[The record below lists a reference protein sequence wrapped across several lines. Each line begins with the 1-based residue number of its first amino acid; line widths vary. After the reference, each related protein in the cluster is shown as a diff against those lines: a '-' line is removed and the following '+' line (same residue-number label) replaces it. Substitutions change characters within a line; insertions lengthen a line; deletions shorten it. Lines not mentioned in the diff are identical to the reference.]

1 MLAAARFDTTPCP
14 VPSWLPGGDSQ
25 TVYAALFAQYHRIA
39 FVRDRVE
46 TPDTDF
52 VDFDWTG
59 PGLFPHKA
67 ADGARERPASGRQRQ
82 DRRRPLDDRRGLEI
96 PAAHT

>member
-1 MLAAARFDTTPCP
+1 MDLLAAARFDSTPCP
-14 VPSWLPGGDSQ
+14 VPSWLPGGDAQ

-59 PGLFPHKA
+59 PGPVSYTHLTLPTI
-67 ADGARERPASGRQRQ
+67 
-82 DRRRPLDDRRGLEI
+82 LLV
-96 PAAHT
+96 